1 MSGARL
7 QVKRAR
13 RTIAM
18 LGCLAALVAVV
29 AAPAAAK
36 AKQATPPVK
45 PNLAGGLDPS
55 FGDGGKSIVPFPA
68 EKADSVG
75 IKYEL
80 PFEFRPGHLE
90 MAPTPGGGLV
100 VAGATKVVRFLAN
113 GKPDARFGSGG
124 SIAVPQPPGS
134 VFVLAGVAV
143 DSYGRIVLAGLAR
156 PLPTNSTPDPVLSL
170 AVLMRFN
177 ADGSPDASFGSAGML
192 VTDFGLGAP
201 KGATGPYFGASVG
214 LRDVVVDSLNR
225 PVVTGAYVNELADC
239 SRTVNSKG
247 FIVRVTEGGALDTS
261 FGEAGIRTLST
272 IVSIGELARRPGG
285 YLTLAA
291 GRPLCK
297 GSEGPASVMTGF
309 DENGNLASSFGSF
322 GFLTLKA
329 GGAPALTVAPSGKI
343 LLLGRPEKRRVSK
356 RVKEIVDGKTV
367 TTKVRV
373 SVRVQTV
380 HRLLASGA
388 SDPSFSRIGQTSY
401 LDPPIGSLSAIAV
414 DKQERI
420 YLAGRAG
427 QRVSRSPRNTLVRT
441 TFLLERTTAGGGYD
455 HSFGKKGLVATGFG
469 GPTSSFATQVM
480 LDAKGRILVGGG
492 ITSPKLQTGS
502 GYAVARYLAE

>member
-1 MSGARL
+1 MAR
-7 QVKRAR
+7 V
-13 RTIAM
+13 RTAAAISACLIAVT
-18 LGCLAALVAVV
+18 ASV

-36 AKQATPPVK
+36 KGAAKPSP
-45 PNLAGGLDPS
+45 AGRLDPS
-55 FGDGGKSIVPFPA
+55 FGDGGKAIVAFPA
-68 EKADSVG
+68 EKADGVG
-75 IKYEL
+75 IKYQL

-134 VFVLAGVAV
+134 VFILAGVAI

-177 ADGSPDASFGSAGML
+177 ADGSSDASFGNGGML

-201 KGATGPYFGASVG
+201 KGATGPYPGASVG

-239 SRTVNSKG
+239 SRAVNSKG
-247 FIVRVTEGGALDTS
+247 FVVRLTEGGALDTS

-272 IVSIGELARRPGG
+272 IASFGELARRPGG
-285 YLTLAA
+285 FLALAA
-291 GRPLCK
+291 GGPLCH

-309 DENGNLASSFGSF
+309 DENGNLASGFGSF
-322 GFLTLKA
+322 GFLTLKG

-343 LLLGRPEKRRVSK
+343 LLLGRPEKRRIYK
-356 RVKEIVDGKTV
+356 KVKEVVDGKTV

-380 HRLLASGA
+380 HRLLPSGA

-401 LDPPIGSLSAIAV
+401 LDPPIGSLSAIAA

-427 QRVSRSPRNTLVRT
+427 QRVSSSARNTLIRT
-441 TFLLERTTAGGGYD
+441 TFVLGRTTAGGGFD
-455 HSFGKKGLVATGFG
+455 RSFGRKGLVTTGFG
-469 GPTSSFATQVM
+469 GPTSAFATQVM

-502 GYAVARYLAE
+502 GYAVARYRAE